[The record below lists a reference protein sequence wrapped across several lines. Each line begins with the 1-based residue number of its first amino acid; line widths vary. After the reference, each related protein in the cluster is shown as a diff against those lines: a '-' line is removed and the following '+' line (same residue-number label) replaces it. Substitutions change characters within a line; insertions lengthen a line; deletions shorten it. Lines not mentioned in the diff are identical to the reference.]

1 MKLTYKIPKSTLIP
15 IGFSEKNPISSHE
28 YWQKVCTNSPE
39 VILIT
44 METAKF
50 NRILRCNH
58 DVTYISIPKEIL
70 EQMQLEPGE
79 VVHVKISKSHAAED
93 F

>member
-1 MKLTYKIPKSTLIP
+1 MGL
-15 IGFSEKNPISSHE
+15 SEKYPNSSHKKCVQIALMRFE
-28 YWQKVCTNSPE
+28 S
-39 VILIT
+39 
-44 METAKF
+44 METARF

-58 DVTYISIPKEIL
+58 DVTYISIPKDIL

>member
-1 MKLTYKIPKSTLIP
+1 MRFES
-15 IGFSEKNPISSHE
+15 
-28 YWQKVCTNSPE
+28 
-39 VILIT
+39 
-44 METAKF
+44 METARF
-50 NRILRCNH
+50 NRILRRNH

>member
-1 MKLTYKIPKSTLIP
+1 
-15 IGFSEKNPISSHE
+15 
-28 YWQKVCTNSPE
+28 
-39 VILIT
+39 

-58 DVTYISIPKEIL
+58 DVAYISIPKDIL
-70 EQMQLEPGE
+70 EEMQLEPGE